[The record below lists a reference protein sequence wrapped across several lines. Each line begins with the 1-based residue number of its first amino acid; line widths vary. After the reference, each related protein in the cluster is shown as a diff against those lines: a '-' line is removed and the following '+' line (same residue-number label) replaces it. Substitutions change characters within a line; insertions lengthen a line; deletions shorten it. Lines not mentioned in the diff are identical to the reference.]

1 MSRRG
6 GESEAARGYGVTH
19 KRLRAHWAPIV
30 RAGLATC
37 VYCGESITGKF
48 ELDHADDRRSWNGV
62 AHPKCNAREGGLKS
76 QRLTNGRAR
85 IVTSQ
90 EW

>member
-1 MSRRG
+1 
-6 GESEAARGYGVTH
+6 VH
-19 KRLRAHWAPIV
+19 KRLRAYWAPIV

-37 VYCGESITGKF
+37 VYCREPIIGKF
-48 ELDHADDRRSWNGV
+48 DLDHADDRGSWRGV
-62 AHPKCNAREGGLKS
+62 SHPVCNRREGGLKS
-76 QRLTNGRAR
+76 QRLKNGTPR